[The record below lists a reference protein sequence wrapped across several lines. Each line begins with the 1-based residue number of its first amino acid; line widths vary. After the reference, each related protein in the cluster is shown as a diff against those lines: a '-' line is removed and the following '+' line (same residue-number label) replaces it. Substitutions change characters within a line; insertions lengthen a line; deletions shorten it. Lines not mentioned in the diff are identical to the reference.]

1 MHSNAY
7 NIIPNTQK
15 CEASFKWKKIYLLN
29 NEVSLTSKFAFIHSY
44 HIFPFYGK
52 CITLKE
58 VFVLVRVI
66 HFGCNIL
73 RFLNIDI
80 TYYAN
85 DCSIIFELYRI
96 AVLLMNFSA
105 LIKSTTCLII
115 KVSILIC
122 RLICRPIE

>member
-1 MHSNAY
+1 M
-7 NIIPNTQK
+7 
-15 CEASFKWKKIYLLN
+15 EKIYLLN

-66 HFGCNIL
+66 HFGCYIL
-73 RFLNIDI
+73 RLLNIDI
-80 TYYAN
+80 TYRSYAN
-85 DCSIIFELYRI
+85 DFNIIFELYRI

-105 LIKSTTCLII
+105 LIKSTTCLVI

-122 RLICRPIE
+122 RLICCPIE